1 MSKVSIIGSGQV
13 GSTCANLLA
22 QKELADVLI
31 VDIVEG
37 LPQGKALDI
46 SQSAPIVG
54 FSPRITGTNDLSDM
68 VGSDIIVITAGL
80 ARKPGMSRSD
90 LLKSNAGV
98 VKSVVDNII
107 VHAPSAIIL
116 VVTNP
121 VDIMA
126 YFAYRNS
133 GFDPSRVIGV
143 SGVLDSARFN
153 FFLSEELNVSPAD
166 IQCMVI
172 GAHDDTM
179 VPLVGYSKAK
189 GKSIS
194 HLIATDVLD
203 KIVEHTKKGGA
214 EIVSYLKTGSAFYA
228 PGAATAYMVESI
240 LVDKK
245 EILPACAYL
254 SGQYGLDGF
263 YIGIPCRIGRE
274 GILDIVEIELTE
286 QEKEELNKSA
296 EAVKDNLALLGGLF

>member
-13 GSTCANLLA
+13 GSTCADLLV
-22 QKELADVLI
+22 QKGLANVLI

-46 SQSAPIVG
+46 SQSASILG
-54 FSPRITGTNDLSDM
+54 FPPRIIGTNDLSDM
-68 VGSDIIVITAGL
+68 VDSDIVVITAGL
-80 ARKPGMSRSD
+80 ARKPGMSRAD
-90 LLKSNAGV
+90 LLKSNAQV
-98 VKSVVDNII
+98 VKSVVDNI
-107 VHAPSAIIL
+107 VQHAPSAIIL

-126 YFAYRNS
+126 YFAYKTS
-133 GFDPSRVIGV
+133 GFDSSRVIGV

-153 FFLSEELNVSPAD
+153 FFLSEELNISPGD

-194 HLIATDVLD
+194 QLIAPDILG
-203 KIVEHTKKGGA
+203 KIVERTKKGGA
-214 EIVSYLKTGSAFYA
+214 EIVSYLKNGSAFYA
-228 PGAATAYMVESI
+228 PGAAIANMVEAV
-240 LVDKK
+240 LTDKK
-245 EILPACAYL
+245 EILPASTYL
-254 SGQYGLDGF
+254 SGQYGLDGL

-274 GILDIVEIELTE
+274 GIIDIAEIDLTE
-286 QEKEELNKSA
+286 QEKEELKKSA
-296 EAVKDNLALLGGLF
+296 EAVKNNLTLLGGLF